1 MIRTNICIG
10 KYTNIFEYPNIRHAL
25 SWPIFPQ
32 ESLLMM
38 VMMMMMEED
47 EEGSA
52 PVNCLPLWIKLR
64 GKAETFIKLQVSRFS
79 SGTMIPFLLR
89 DALKGCSKNR
99 KYLEKFPE
107 REEI

>member
-47 EEGSA
+47 EEGFAYERISEYIH
-52 PVNCLPLWIKLR
+52 IKND
-64 GKAETFIKLQVSRFS
+64 T
-79 SGTMIPFLLR
+79 
-89 DALKGCSKNR
+89 N
-99 KYLEKFPE
+99 
-107 REEI
+107 